1 MHRYTDTYVQRSF
14 HLKGT
19 VHSKNENYIF
29 GLPLKEIEGNQSYS
43 HTKHRL
49 GVICKK
55 TITLSIC
62 IYSFM
67 HNYILP
73 HMYDNRD
80 NNIYYYLYLYDV
92 PFTLNFLFLVTLYE
106 KNSKILSVCVDDF
119 CGIPSAEPEVYV

>member
-55 TITLSIC
+55 K
-62 IYSFM
+62 
-67 HNYILP
+67 HYIINL
-73 HMYDNRD
+73 HLF
-80 NNIYYYLYLYDV
+80 IHAQLY
-92 PFTLNFLFLVTLYE
+92 TAT
-106 KNSKILSVCVDDF
+106 
-119 CGIPSAEPEVYV
+119 YVRQ